1 MIRVRNLHKSF
12 GNQHVLR
19 GINLDIEPKSITCVM
34 GSSGTGKSVFIKLL
48 IGLLEADQ
56 GEIIIDG
63 ESIVGI
69 SEKQMNRIRMKM
81 GMLFQ
86 DAALFDDMDV
96 MENVAF
102 PLTEHTDMF
111 EDEIQDRVIKKLKE
125 VGLENIEHKLPSEL
139 SGGMRKRVGLARALM
154 LDPKIIFFDEPTT
167 GLDPIMTSQIGDLIL
182 QTHQRYDVTFII
194 INHDVNLSYKVANKI
209 VMFDEGRVAEDTTP
223 QGLIHTKHPFVR
235 KFFAA
240 HFDMEKH
247 R

>member
-1 MIRVRNLHKSF
+1 MIYTRNLHKSF

-19 GINLDIEPKSITCVM
+19 GLDIEIKANTITCIM
-34 GSSGTGKSVFIKLL
+34 GGSGSGKSVFMKCL
-48 IGLLEADQ
+48 IGLLQPDA

-63 ESIVGI
+63 QSIIG
-69 SEKQMNRIRMKM
+69 KPMKVLNEIKKKI

-86 DAALFDDMDV
+86 DAALFDDMNV
-96 MENVAF
+96 FENVAF
-102 PLTEHTDMF
+102 PLVEHTQTPD
-111 EDEIQDRVIKKLKE
+111 DEIQDRVIAKLQE

-154 LDPKIIFFDEPTT
+154 LDPKIVFFDEPTT

-194 INHDVNLSYKVANKI
+194 INHDVNLSYKVAEEI
-209 VMFDEGRVAEDTTP
+209 VMFDQGVVADRAAP
-223 QGLIHTKHPFVR
+223 KDLIHSNHPFVH
-235 KFFAA
+235 KFLQA
-240 HFDMEKH
+240 HLEMEKY